1 MSNNKYMS
9 NNSYNSFTTYHN
21 YFKLIFVI
29 CYSLLIVCIFKKITK
44 LSGESKTKLS
54 GESKTKLSG
63 ESKNNKNKDI
73 SEVKTYLLNLTTT
86 INDINKNLEGNIEK
100 QIKEIKSN
108 LQTIQTIQDTEK
120 NNNRK
125 QRDFNFK
132 LEKKLEIKLEKLEKL
147 EKLVLEKH
155 KLRAE
160 HMFLKTSIVGRIDH
174 IKQRIAILTS
184 KQIN

>member
-29 CYSLLIVCIFKKITK
+29 CYSLLIVWIFKKI
-44 LSGESKTKLS
+44 TKLS

-132 LEKKLEIKLEKLEKL
+132 LEKKP
-147 EKLVLEKH
+147 H
-155 KLRAE
+155 
-160 HMFLKTSIVGRIDH
+160 
-174 IKQRIAILTS
+174 
-184 KQIN
+184 